1 MQRPGLLV
9 LSVLCVLTLGL
20 PALAQQA
27 EAPPA
32 GERDTQAE
40 VLLRSS
46 CASLAALRSYSFQA
60 DVSQDYAYPSGDKVQ
75 VSKQIQV
82 FVQRPDRFR
91 SDVEGDDVSSVTV
104 YDGKALTML
113 DRDKMVYGVVEVS
126 GSTDAVLRNL
136 LEKYDIEAPLANLVY
151 GDPCATVSLEGV
163 TAKYLG
169 LHMAAGRSCHH
180 LAFFGPEQNW
190 QIWVDEA
197 DGLPRK
203 LVITDKGLPGWPQF
217 HAVITEWKTA
227 RKYPAG
233 FFTFTPP
240 KGARQ
245 APVLPIPTPAQAP
258 APAPAPAPAQ

>member
-1 MQRPGLLV
+1 MQRLGIMLM
-9 LSVLCVLTLGL
+9 SVICVLALG
-20 PALAQQA
+20 ATARAQQA

-32 GERDTQAE
+32 GEKDLQAE
-40 VLLRSS
+40 VLLRAS
-46 CASLAALRSYSFQA
+46 CASLAALHSYSFKA

-82 FVQRPDRFR
+82 YVQRPDRFR
-91 SDVEGDDVSSVTV
+91 SEVEGDDVSSITV

-113 DRDKMVYGVVEVS
+113 DRDKLAYGTVAVS
-126 GSTDAVLRNL
+126 GSTDDVLRTL

-151 GDPCATVSLEGV
+151 GNPCATVSLEGV
-163 TAKYLG
+163 TAMYLG

-203 LVITDKGLPGWPQF
+203 LVITDKDLPGWPQYS
-217 HAVITEWKTA
+217 AVITDWKTA
-227 RKYPAG
+227 RKFPAG
-233 FFTFTPP
+233 FFAFTPP
-240 KGARQ
+240 KGSHQ
-245 APVLPIPTPAQAP
+245 APVLPIPTSAPAQAP
-258 APAPAPAPAQ
+258 AQ